1 MMKAKANPLAL
12 GRDDRARL
20 VGDLQVWFQE
30 ERGERIGELAADLLV
45 EFFQEKAARHWYNRG
60 VQDAQAV
67 ARDRLERLSDD
78 LDLLR
83 R

>member
-12 GRDDRARL
+12 GRDDRASL
-20 VGDLQVWFQE
+20 VGDLQAWFQE